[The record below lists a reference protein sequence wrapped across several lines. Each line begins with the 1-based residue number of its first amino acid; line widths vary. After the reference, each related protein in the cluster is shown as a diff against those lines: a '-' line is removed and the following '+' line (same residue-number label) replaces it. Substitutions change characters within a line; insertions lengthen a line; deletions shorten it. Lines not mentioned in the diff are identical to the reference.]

1 MEDMHILEGENLELK
16 SVDNQQRDLETTQG
30 STRKTSKKKKRGG
43 DRQSRELKRISY
55 Q

>member
-1 MEDMHILEGENLELK
+1 MEGENLELK
-16 SVDNQQRDLETTQG
+16 SVDNQQKKLETTQG

-43 DRQSRELKRISY
+43 RLSRELKRISY